1 MLKVLLATE
10 DTTLERMLTV
20 SFMINGVSVVT
31 VTNLGAVTD
40 KLAGGDF
47 NFLLLDGLFAEASNT
62 IRKKG
67 FEVPILVFKDQ
78 AETAFPNV
86 EFLAD
91 PNDFLTLRRK
101 MNKMMETKSSPLT
114 VIEHGL
120 MKIDIQKQLVTV
132 KDKMIHLGKVEIAIL
147 SSLVRK
153 TGQIVCPEVMRKELE
168 SQGQFFNKTIQH
180 NIRELKRVL
189 SETAGDTFQI
199 KRITGLGYQLLMR

>member
-10 DTTLERMLTV
+10 DTILERMLTV

-31 VTNLGAVTD
+31 ATNLGAVTD
-40 KLAGGDF
+40 KLAEGEF
-47 NFLLLDGLFAEASNT
+47 NFLLLDGLFAEACHN
-62 IRKKG
+62 IREKG
-67 FEVPILVFKDQ
+67 FDLPILVFKDS
-78 AETAFPNV
+78 ASPELANV
-86 EFLAD
+86 EFLSD

-101 MNKMMETKSSPLT
+101 MNKMMETKSSSLS

-147 SSLVRK
+147 SSLLKK
-153 TGQIVCPEVMRKELE
+153 TGQIVCPDVMRRELE
-168 SQGQFFNKTIQH
+168 NHGQFFNKTIQH

-189 SETAGDTFQI
+189 SETVGDTFQI
-199 KRITGLGYQLLMR
+199 KRITGRGYQLLSR